1 MLSVAGVLAG
11 CSSTMG
17 YREGDQAGMWAQQA
31 LRVSTFDKLW
41 DERTTSIGQGQGG
54 ARNPFSF
61 PLGGG
66 SMADRESF
74 PLLVRATFMDS
85 SLIEEGLR
93 EYGRLAKMNN
103 EELAEYRARYE
114 TDHEVDST
122 LYIWVELQT
131 GLAEDYLRL
140 DRWTIFLEDDQ
151 NHQFDPVRV
160 EPHPVQSAS
169 ERRLAMTQNERDGF
183 PGGRSQVPSVI
194 RRDVELYFPKYQLS
208 GEQILTRATKSLKF
222 VMLQSDNPSVKA
234 EGVWDFSTFEK
245 K

>member
-1 MLSVAGVLAG
+1 M
-11 CSSTMG
+11 
-17 YREGDQAGMWAQQA
+17 
-31 LRVSTFDKLW
+31 
-41 DERTTSIGQGQGG
+41 
-54 ARNPFSF
+54 
-61 PLGGG
+61 GGG
-66 SMADRESF
+66 GMADRESF

-140 DRWTIFLEDDQ
+140 DRWTIFLEDGQ
-151 NHQFDPVRV
+151 RHQFDPVRV
-160 EPHPVQSAS
+160 EPHPVESVS
-169 ERRLAMTQNERDGF
+169 ERRLAMNEDKGF
-183 PGGRSQVPSVI
+183 PVGRFQVPSLI
-194 RRDVELYFPKYQLS
+194 RRDVELHFAKYQVTA
-208 GEQILTRATKSLKF
+208 EPILTPTTKSLKF
-222 VMLQSDNPSVKA
+222 VMLQSDDPSVKA
-234 EGVWDFSTFEK
+234 EGVWDVSTFEK